1 MSSSWKMNIFSV
13 TNKIIT
19 HFQVCIISMNT
30 LYVCDVPKKLEVF
43 FVKKKIKKFCLF
55 IQDTSL
61 LESSK
66 NGCLEDIKDAL
77 LRGANV
83 NIGNDV
89 C

>member
-1 MSSSWKMNIFSV
+1 MNIFSV
-13 TNKIIT
+13 TNKIIA
-19 HFQVCIISMNT
+19 HFQVCIVSVNA
-30 LYVCDVPKKLEVF
+30 LYVCDVPKMLQVF
-43 FVKKKIKKFCLF
+43 FAKKKKLKNFAF
-55 IQDTSL
+55 SIQDTSL

-66 NGCLEDIKDAL
+66 NGRLEDIKDAL

>member
-1 MSSSWKMNIFSV
+1 MYVMYLKSYKSSLLK
-13 TNKIIT
+13 
-19 HFQVCIISMNT
+19 
-30 LYVCDVPKKLEVF
+30 KKL
-43 FVKKKIKKFCLF
+43 KKFAF
-55 IQDTSL
+55 SIQDTSL

-66 NGCLEDIKDAL
+66 NGRLEDIKDAL

>member
-1 MSSSWKMNIFSV
+1 MYVMYLKSYKSSLLK
-13 TNKIIT
+13 
-19 HFQVCIISMNT
+19 
-30 LYVCDVPKKLEVF
+30 KKL
-43 FVKKKIKKFCLF
+43 KKFAF
-55 IQDTSL
+55 SIQDTSL